1 MLRIKAI
8 LQNYIFNGIF
18 NKRIVHGEKNI
29 YYLVNCDDEFT
40 ISLILVTF
48 DF

>member
-8 LQNYIFNGIF
+8 LQSYIFNGIF